1 MYHLTV
7 ELKSHTYS
15 FAPVPVPAP
24 VPVMMR
30 RIQHSPLESLTTSTF
45 ILVTILVFQCNC
57 YRITNDSV
65 INDSANEAKT
75 NLPPESTSDVFKQT
89 FTSSSSPPN
98 PPNHL
103 SLSPKLSIA
112 STGVQSNLEE
122 NSFER
127 IENAHVDTGGYMVDD
142 DRGHLGL
149 PSNKSTPHISLV
161 SWRWD
166 HVSIY
171 AKVAML
177 LLLASLIKLIYHH
190 LHYLESYFPESC
202 ALIILGIT
210 AGFII
215 KLTDSPPILSFNE
228 NLFFYLLLPPIILE
242 SAYSLHDK
250 AFFHNLP
257 AILLYAVIGTI
268 LNVVLIGLTLYWLA
282 NYNVFGPN
290 VRINFW
296 ECLTFS
302 TIISAVD
309 PVAVL
314 AIFHEIGV
322 NKSLYFLVF
331 GESLLNDAVV
341 IVLYSTVTTFAT
353 IDIVSIEDILLGV
366 VSFFTVSG
374 GGLAI
379 GFSCGIFT
387 ALITKYTHE
396 APVTEPLIVII
407 IAYLSYIGAEMFH
420 LSGIISLIACGLVQ
434 YEYIADNLT
443 TDSLITIKYFIKNMS
458 SISDVIIFFYLGRV
472 LIRDDHTWVTSFIA
486 IATVSCVVYRF
497 VSIFFL
503 TLVANK
509 FMQSLRRI
517 KLGEQLIMAYGGLRG
532 AIAFSLAVTLDAN
545 YITNYT
551 LFVTTTLF
559 IVIFTVFFLGSTTK
573 PLIKWLNIKLDR
585 PTTASMFNE
594 INDRVVDTLMAGI
607 EGISDVKPTHS
618 ITLKFTMFN
627 ENVLKGLLTRGE
639 GHSFK
644 HTYEA
649 VKWSSIRRSVKVSK
663 SRPTSP
669 SVVSQQ
675 KREEGVT
682 SEFRLRSPPAGRGMR
697 RTETTAATRTSLSSR
712 RSLNERGVSVTSSR
726 KIVHSMFEQS
736 EYYKRPKRNSIVH
749 PRLSDARSKS
759 PTVPITPTS
768 PLSFASSPPL
778 SPMAESHPNNGD
790 DAFEDVPLHTNL

>member
-1 MYHLTV
+1 MKQLSVSTLRLIFLLLFTFHFDQLNCFRLTN
-7 ELKSHTYS
+7 ETILSKS
-15 FAPVPVPAP
+15 
-24 VPVMMR
+24 
-30 RIQHSPLESLTTSTF
+30 SLTT
-45 ILVTILVFQCNC
+45 
-57 YRITNDSV
+57 
-65 INDSANEAKT
+65 
-75 NLPPESTSDVFKQT
+75 TS
-89 FTSSSSPPN
+89 N
-98 PPNHL
+98 PPNENVSNAL
-103 SLSPKLSIA
+103 EYENITTSISSDLPKNLFLLSISQRDGENSYESQIGESESALA
-112 STGVQSNLEE
+112 STEK
-122 NSFER
+122 
-127 IENAHVDTGGYMVDD
+127 A
-142 DRGHLGL
+142 
-149 PSNKSTPHISLV
+149 TPHISLI

-171 AKVAML
+171 VKVALL

-190 LHYLESYFPESC
+190 MHHLESYFPESC
-202 ALIILGIT
+202 ALIILGIV
-210 AGFII
+210 AGSII
-215 KLTDSPPILSFNE
+215 KFTDSPPILTFNE
-228 NLFFYLLLPPIILE
+228 YFFFYLLLPPIILE

-257 AILLYAVIGTI
+257 AILLYAVVGTI
-268 LNVVLIGLTLYWLA
+268 LNVILIGFTLYGLA
-282 NYNVFGPN
+282 KCNIFGAT
-290 VRINFW
+290 VSINFW

-341 IVLYSTVTTFAT
+341 IVLYSTVSTFAS
-353 IDIVSIEDILLGV
+353 IDIVTVNDILLGV
-366 VSFFTVSG
+366 ASFFTVSG
-374 GGLAI
+374 GGLII
-379 GFSCGIFT
+379 GFACGIFT

-396 APVTEPLIVII
+396 APVTEPLIVIV

-434 YEYIADNLT
+434 YEYVADNLT
-443 TDSLITIKYFIKNMS
+443 TDSLLTIKYFIKNMS

-472 LIRDDHTWVTSFIA
+472 LIRDDHTWVTSFVA

-497 VSIFFL
+497 VSIFLL
-503 TLVANK
+503 TIVANK

-532 AIAFSLAVTLDAN
+532 AIAFSLAVTLDSKF
-545 YITNYT
+545 ITNYN

-573 PLIKWLNIKLDR
+573 PLIKWLNIQLDK
-585 PTTASMFNE
+585 PMLASMFNE

-607 EGISDVKPTHS
+607 ENISAVKQTHS

-649 VKWSSIRRSVKVSK
+649 VKWSSIRRSVKLPGRK
-663 SRPTSP
+663 NRSRPTSP
-669 SVVSQQ
+669 GGNTISEVEDN
-675 KREEGVT
+675 KREENIQP
-682 SEFRLRSPPAGRGMR
+682 EFKLRSPPAGRKDVVALR
-697 RTETTAATRTSLSSR
+697 RTSLNSR
-712 RSLNERGVSVTSSR
+712 RSVGGDMSRRSSIASNRKLVT
-726 KIVHSMFEQS
+726 SMFEQS
-736 EYYKRPKRNSIVH
+736 EYYKRPKRNSIIH
-749 PRLSDARSKS
+749 PRLSHQRSLT
-759 PTVPITPTS
+759 PTVQPITPTS
-768 PLSFASSPPL
+768 PLS
-778 SPMAESHPNNGD
+778 PMASPQMSPLARNDQGD
-790 DAFEDVPLHTNL
+790 VFEDVPLHTNL